1 MASPRPPS
9 LAQAH
14 HYRLPELLHD
24 IRLLDLLELC
34 GTTVQTSRHLQLSQ
48 PTISR
53 RYRLLSEDFGLVRD
67 RRQLWGCG
75 YGTSAAMRLLRLGCR
90 AHRLAAGVARLGS
103 DLLHH
108 PLLAGCPWLL
118 PTPQRFRAAANWLE
132 LVRQGVLDGALI
144 SGLELEEAEG
154 LNHQELELLPLG
166 RLPLALAF
174 CPEAPVLVGAV
185 PGRPASEGRVAEVL
199 VPDRGVAPGL
209 RRLLRELGLPLRSG
223 GNSLQTQMTGS
234 AGSRAAPWLWWWLTG
249 RPTPGPPCSAGP
261 LATGPRL
268 PDPTVRYGWRCRP
281 TGRSTRCCGTP
292 PRSWAEWAARNSWR
306 AESMRPVHRSKT
318 RGPKCF
324 WCAATSLPL
333 GADWP
338 QRPLAPMP
346 VPPLQADHPLT
357 PWPR

>member
-1 MASPRPPS
+1 MASPRPLS

-34 GTTVQTSRHLQLSQ
+34 GTTVQTSRLLQLSQ

-53 RYRLLSEDFGLVRD
+53 RYRILSEDFGLVRD

-90 AHRLAAGVARLGS
+90 AHRLAAGVARIGS

-166 RLPLALAF
+166 ELPLALAF
-174 CPEAPVLVGAV
+174 CPEAPVLVGAP
-185 PGRPASEGRVAEVL
+185 PGRPAPGGRVAEVL

-223 GNSLQTQMTGS
+223 GNSLQTPDDWIGRIQGS
-234 AGSRAAPWLWWWLTG
+234 ALALVVADREADTWACLQRWPLDLGPQASRPPSPVWL
-249 RPTPGPPCSAGP
+249 A
-261 LATGPRL
+261 L
-268 PDPTVRYGWRCRP
+268 P
-281 TGRSTRCCGTP
+281 
-292 PRSWAEWAARNSWR
+292 
-306 AESMRPVHRSKT
+306 
-318 RGPKCF
+318 
-324 WCAATSLPL
+324 
-333 GADWP
+333 ADW
-338 QRPLAPMP
+338 QE
-346 VPPLQADHPLT
+346 HPLLRHT
-357 PWPR
+357 ARALG

>member
-34 GTTVQTSRHLQLSQ
+34 GTTVQTSRLLQLSQ

-90 AHRLAAGVARLGS
+90 AHRLASGVARLGS

-166 RLPLALAF
+166 ELPLALAF
-174 CPEAPVLVGAV
+174 CPKAPVLVGAV
-185 PGRPASEGRVAEVL
+185 PGRPAPRGRVAEVL

-223 GNSLQTQMTGS
+223 GNSLQTPDDWVGRIQGS
-234 AGSRAAPWLWWWLTG
+234 
-249 RPTPGPPCSAGP
+249 P
-261 LATGPRL
+261 LALVVADREADT
-268 PDPTVRYGWRCRP
+268 
-281 TGRSTRCCGTP
+281 
-292 PRSWAEWAARNSWR
+292 WA
-306 AESMRPVHRSKT
+306 
-318 RGPKCF
+318 
-324 WCAATSLPL
+324 SLQRWPL
-333 GADWP
+333 GHGPQASRPNSPVWLALPADW
-338 QRPLAPMP
+338 QEHRVLRHTVQELGRKDAAQQ
-346 VPPLQADHPLT
+346 LEG
-357 PWPR
+357 

>member
-166 RLPLALAF
+166 ELPLALAF
-174 CPEAPVLVGAV
+174 CPKAPVLVGAV
-185 PGRPASEGRVAEVL
+185 PGRPAPGGRVAEVL

-223 GNSLQTQMTGS
+223 GNSLQTPDDWIGRIQGS
-234 AGSRAAPWLWWWLTG
+234 
-249 RPTPGPPCSAGP
+249 P
-261 LATGPRL
+261 LAQGPRSSRPHCAVWLAL
-268 PDPTVRYGWRCRP
+268 P
-281 TGRSTRCCGTP
+281 
-292 PRSWAEWAARNSWR
+292 
-306 AESMRPVHRSKT
+306 
-318 RGPKCF
+318 
-324 WCAATSLPL
+324 
-333 GADWP
+333 ADW
-338 QRPLAPMP
+338 QEHRVLRHTAQE
-346 VPPLQADHPLT
+346 LGRIGAAQQLEG
-357 PWPR
+357 

>member
-9 LAQAH
+9 LAQAP

-34 GTTVQTSRHLQLSQ
+34 GTTVQTSRLLQLSQ

-53 RYRLLSEDFGLVRD
+53 RYRILSEDFGLVRD

-90 AHRLAAGVARLGS
+90 THRLAAGVARIGS

-132 LVRQGVLDGALI
+132 LVRQGVLDGALL

-154 LNHQELELLPLG
+154 VNRQELELLPLG
-166 RLPLALAF
+166 ELPLALGF
-174 CPEAPVLVGAV
+174 CPEAPILVGAV
-185 PGRPASEGRVAEVL
+185 PEVL

-209 RRLLRELGLPLRSG
+209 RRLLRELGLTLRSG
-223 GNSLQTQMTGS
+223 GNSLQTPDDWIRRIHGS
-234 AGSRAAPWLWWWLTG
+234 ALALVVADRKADTWASLR
-249 RPTPGPPCSAGP
+249 CGP
-261 LATGPRL
+261 LASRPHSLVWLAL
-268 PDPTVRYGWRCRP
+268 P
-281 TGRSTRCCGTP
+281 
-292 PRSWAEWAARNSWR
+292 
-306 AESMRPVHRSKT
+306 
-318 RGPKCF
+318 
-324 WCAATSLPL
+324 
-333 GADWP
+333 ADW
-338 QRPLAPMP
+338 QEHP
-346 VPPLQADHPLT
+346 VLRHTAQELGRVGRLQQLEG
-357 PWPR
+357 